1 MILKRLFRRF
11 FILGLVF
18 YLANPVLAK
27 TAEEE
32 AREIKSRISVLEQK
46 LIQQEAKL
54 EKQQGLKESLDKIED
69 VFGGLSIG
77 AGVTFVYQTTSNANG
92 DDLSENGEDVGDASY
107 SVDITLTKEFENGT
121 AFIATEAGE
130 GTGVDDELTVFSAV
144 NADATGGD
152 ANISV
157 TEAWYEHRFEPLTVT
172 MGKVAADAFM
182 DSSEYANDETTQF
195 LGSEFK
201 HSSTIEFPDN
211 SAGLILG
218 LALSDTVTVEAIVM
232 DGNADWEDMFEDT
245 FYGGQLTI
253 SPEIAGKPGNY
264 RVFGWGSGRDHTKWN
279 DSSKVQENSYG
290 FGLSADQELT
300 DIAGVFARYAWQNPK
315 VYLNGE
321 SCSLEHSYSIGMQ
334 IAGKPWGRDADV
346 FGIAFG
352 QIIPSGDYKD
362 AGSNLKADPEGHI
375 ELYYSYKV
383 NDHLTISPDVQ
394 IVMNPYGGDAA
405 NGDKTIFVGGVRS
418 QICF

>member
-1 MILKRLFRRF
+1 MSKAFSWF
-11 FILGLVF
+11 LVICLMSGF
-18 YLANPVLAK
+18 ANPVFAKSTEDELA
-27 TAEEE
+27 EL
-32 AREIKSRISVLEQK
+32 KSRILALEQK
-46 LIQQEAKL
+46 LAHQDEKV
-54 EKQQGLKESLDKIED
+54 EKQEKLTENLKQIKETFNGI
-69 VFGGLSIG
+69 SIG
-77 AGVTFVYQTTSNANG
+77 AGATFVYQFTNKANG

-130 GTGVDDELTVFSAV
+130 GAGVDDELAVFSAV

-157 TEAWYEHRFEPLTVT
+157 TEAWYQHNFEPLTFT
-172 MGKVAADAFM
+172 FGKIAADAFM
-182 DSSEYANDETTQF
+182 DSNEYANDETTQF
-195 LGSEFK
+195 SGSGFK

-211 SAGLILG
+211 SAGLIFG
-218 LALSDTVTVEAIVM
+218 LPLSDTITAEAIFM

-253 SPEIAGKPGNY
+253 SPEIAGKSGNY

-279 DSSKVQENSYG
+279 DSSEVQKNSYG
-290 FGLSADQELT
+290 FGLSADQKFT
-300 DIAGVFARYAWQNPK
+300 NIIGMFARYAWQNPE
-315 VYLNGE
+315 VYLNDG
-321 SCSLEHSYSIGMQ
+321 SYSLEHSYSFGMQ
-334 IAGKPWGRDADV
+334 IAGEPWGRDEDV

-362 AGSNLKADPEGHI
+362 AGSNLNADAEGHI
-375 ELYYSYKV
+375 ELYYSYKI

-405 NGDKTIFVGGVRS
+405 NGDDTIVIGGIRGHVN
-418 QICF
+418 F